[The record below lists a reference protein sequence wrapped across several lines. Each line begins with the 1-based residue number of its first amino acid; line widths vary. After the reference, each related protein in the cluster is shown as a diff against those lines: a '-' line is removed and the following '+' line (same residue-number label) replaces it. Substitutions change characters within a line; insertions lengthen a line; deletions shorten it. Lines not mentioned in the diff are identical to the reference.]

1 MHAKGI
7 RSPILLAVCALWIGC
22 LPMWIGFKLALG
34 TAFIGTHA
42 LFRKSHF
49 SILPTGLMIMLGICM
64 HEYSDWIRPKPHLPL
79 TGLWSCQSQGIQKEG
94 RGFSLLCQCNAY
106 RKPFRVEWP
115 HASPPPFE
123 TPFLGS
129 MMPFTHLPPGVI
141 QWKHRRSIFGSL
153 HPTWNQQVS
162 RGPDAVQNHQTH
174 AWPAPPV
181 TAKSELWNDLSRV
194 FSPSVS
200 GLLFALSTGDK
211 QYVVP
216 KTRAALTH
224 AGLAHLLAV
233 SGYHVGLVATIPL
246 FLLRSRRRVFRF
258 CGFISLVGVWNF
270 IAFCEWP
277 ISAIRAGIMVTLF
290 AAFQLAYRSVS
301 SLQIL
306 ALSAWVLLIMR
317 PGIAG
322 ELGAQ
327 LSFMAVLSILLA
339 LQSMP
344 RKNIGMKALALLAV
358 PVAAQWGTGCISW
371 STFGIFPWYFLL
383 FNLIASP
390 AMVLIGLGLAGWLL
404 LRSGFPS
411 GLSDQWAQH
420 MNSLLEP
427 LVDSLT
433 TSFHAGWSVY
443 VGAVPEWI
451 WWITSGGF
459 ILGAVIVNIKPKQWR
474 RALGL
479 NASLLL
485 ALTPWIGWYMVDT
498 VEVTYRRSVILTTQ
512 LHAPHA
518 VLLDARDST
527 FFKRQCA
534 QRNVSHLHWE
544 VLEPNAYWSDS
555 LGNWLVRPEPE
566 VVWGK
571 IKNRPIRI
579 SRLGGSSISLVFGA
593 DRSQMTSWGDPVHF
607 RRNLFNSDE
616 ASW

>member
-7 RSPILLAVCALWIGC
+7 RSPILLTVCALWIGC

-49 SILPTGLMIMLGICM
+49 SILPTGFMIMLGICM

-162 RGPDAVQNHQTH
+162 REPDAVQNHQTH
-174 AWPAPPV
+174 AWPDPPV

-258 CGFISLVGVWNF
+258 WDSFRW
-270 IAFCEWP
+270 
-277 ISAIRAGIMVTLF
+277 
-290 AAFQLAYRSVS
+290 LAYGTLLHSVNGRFLPFALGLW
-301 SLQIL
+301 SLF
-306 ALSAWVLLIMR
+306 S
-317 PGIAG
+317 
-322 ELGAQ
+322 
-327 LSFMAVLSILLA
+327 
-339 LQSMP
+339 
-344 RKNIGMKALALLAV
+344 
-358 PVAAQWGTGCISW
+358 
-371 STFGIFPWYFLL
+371 LL
-383 FNLIASP
+383 FNWLTGTFRP
-390 AMVLIGLGLAGWLL
+390 FKYWRYRLGFC
-404 LRSGFPS
+404 S
-411 GLSDQWAQH
+411 
-420 MNSLLEP
+420 
-427 LVDSLT
+427 
-433 TSFHAGWSVY
+433 SFD
-443 VGAVPEWI
+443 
-451 WWITSGGF
+451 
-459 ILGAVIVNIKPKQWR
+459 R
-474 RALGL
+474 
-479 NASLLL
+479 ASL
-485 ALTPWIGWYMVDT
+485 
-498 VEVTYRRSVILTTQ
+498 ENSVL
-512 LHAPHA
+512 
-518 VLLDARDST
+518 
-527 FFKRQCA
+527 
-534 QRNVSHLHWE
+534 N
-544 VLEPNAYWSDS
+544 
-555 LGNWLVRPEPE
+555 
-566 VVWGK
+566 
-571 IKNRPIRI
+571 
-579 SRLGGSSISLVFGA
+579 
-593 DRSQMTSWGDPVHF
+593 
-607 RRNLFNSDE
+607 
-616 ASW
+616 